1 MSIITLRSN
10 EDFGGSTASS
20 DAAVNFQNHFEA
32 PIRFNRDDQIQ
43 VTSITIN
50 QDLNR
55 YLINNGNNRMQYRI
69 GEAEAALGEI
79 PFSNIHEIV
88 LKNGSYTAAELA
100 VEIRDRL
107 NESITMGVYEFN
119 VDYDAGTNRFDITM
133 TQEALPGANNTSVNG
148 DGTPAPQGLQAVEL
162 VKPDNL
168 PRYPLQPQDVTN
180 DNKYA
185 VQFSALNPIPGTTP
199 STAEQLAQLQISNFN
214 LNALQGYAGKSAVVN
229 TPYKYRF
236 RNGLFP
242 NGGFVSYDTQPVFV
256 LANIDLIGVGT
267 GPGGVDQEFV
277 QITNYLESGSDKI
290 FKVAI
295 NAAADGD
302 TMNDWRYKL
311 LDTNEFVGKPEE
323 VELQEPT
330 SISGINSNN
339 TNNTITNAGAGFTD
353 GAAYQGVVLGK
364 PGTELILSV
373 SATAGAIT
381 AFKAVTPGDNIAI
394 GDTITIGN
402 GYPGIT
408 TPATIV
414 IGTGGRRTTTSG
426 INNPQGTLIT
436 EGDVYRVAFP
446 NGSLAQQKQTP
457 PLLSDIEQDAIDID
471 LKVRVD
477 EIDPSTRAV
486 TKVSF
491 VSCGL
496 ESSDP
501 NFNRLKNVLTNRDN
515 NLVLEDNNNSFTST
529 SSTIVEITQRD
540 TSGPDELYVG
550 INWRT
555 GLMGIGESDAVPTNP
570 GNYFVDGFDMTFT
583 PAALNLAGGKAGI
596 NHVVQPKRLDKETGE
611 YAAGTKEMTLQRYEP
626 STGAT
631 GNLSVQP
638 MFMRCAH
645 QLKLARG
652 ELVHNASS
660 SVLRGAADI
669 QVILRPEFEIVRKDS
684 SRGRVTPN
692 WSAYNIEI
700 LTAEYDESDDLGKP
714 TMRSEFT
721 ANILDDAG
729 YIKDTDAT
737 FDKLQITIDDLNEMS
752 ITYSQSGGGS
762 TFTPITYNIG
772 DSGADRTLRESA
784 YPLIPIFEFGNGYG
798 MKEAVPS
805 NKTVFGQQYS
815 SIAGRFELDQ
825 QNKQSMNIALS
836 TFHNPFPNQTLLE
849 PPTGQPNFIAQS
861 VNPALLQLALSTKFN
876 QVLNEQ
882 IDNTTA
888 NPIPGTAGATST
900 SVGFTSVQPNNC
912 NLGPTI
918 GHPRATTTRP
928 ADLNPVIQQGTEDP
942 NKSKQAPTLMVE
954 FPEFNIQGYSGAAK
968 DKHPIVAIIP
978 TEEWSTGDV
987 AGTLHYKP
995 FFQLPIDVNL
1005 PEDRELYSLS
1015 CRLRNLDGSLA
1026 SNLTNPTTITFYKNE
1041 RPEKSM
1047 EKTMERVLQNRSEIQ
1062 DHKISTNTNNYP
1074 RV

>member
-10 EDFGGSTASS
+10 EDFGGAGASPA
-20 DAAVNFQNHFEA
+20 AAVNFQNHFEA

-69 GEAEAALGEI
+69 GEAEDALGEI

-88 LKNGSYTAAELA
+88 LQNGSYTANELA
-100 VEIRDRL
+100 EELRDKL

-119 VDYDAGTNRFDITM
+119 VTHDAAANRFDITM
-133 TQEALPGANNTSVNG
+133 TQEALPGADNTSVNG
-148 DGTPAPQGLQAVEL
+148 DGPAPQGLQAVEL
-162 VKPDNL
+162 AKPDNL
-168 PRYPLQPQDVTN
+168 PRYPLQPQDAFN
-180 DNKYA
+180 QERYA

-199 STAEQLAQLQISNFN
+199 SVADQLAGLQLTNFN

-242 NGGFVSYDTQPVFV
+242 NGGYVSYDTQPVFV
-256 LANIDLIGVGT
+256 LANVDLIGVGT
-267 GPGGVDQEFV
+267 GPAGGDQEFV
-277 QITNYLESGSDKI
+277 QITNYLESGEDKI

-311 LDTNEFVGKPEE
+311 LDTNNYVGKPED
-323 VELQEPT
+323 VDLQEPT

-339 TNNTITNAGAGFTD
+339 TNNTITNAGAGFTN
-353 GAAYQGVVLGK
+353 GAVYNGLVLGK
-364 PGTELILSV
+364 PGTELIISV
-373 SATAGAIT
+373 EATAGAIT
-381 AFKAVTPGDNIAI
+381 AFKAVTPGDNIVI
-394 GDTITIGN
+394 GDIITLGQ

-408 TPATIV
+408 TPAEIT

-426 INNPQGTLIT
+426 INNPAGNLIT

-457 PLLSDIEQDAIDID
+457 PLLSDIEQDALDID

-486 TKVSF
+486 TRVSF
-491 VSCGL
+491 VSIGL
-496 ESSDP
+496 ESSDA
-501 NFNRLKNVLTNRDN
+501 NFNRLKNILTNREN
-515 NLVLEDNNNSFTST
+515 NLVLEDNNNSYTST
-529 SSTIVEITQRD
+529 SSTIVEITERD
-540 TSGPDELYVG
+540 TSGPDELFVG

-555 GLMGIGESDAVPTNP
+555 GLIGIGESDAGPTTP
-570 GNYFVDGFDMTFT
+570 GNYFIGDFDMTFT
-583 PAALNLAGGKAGI
+583 PAVANLAGGKAGI

-631 GNLSVQP
+631 GNLSVQSLY
-638 MFMRCAH
+638 MRAAH

-660 SVLRGAADI
+660 SVLRGAADVQI
-669 QVILRPEFEIVRKDS
+669 ILRPEFDVIRKDS
-684 SRGRVTPN
+684 SPGKVKPI
-692 WSAYNIEI
+692 WSAYKMQVF
-700 LTAEYDESDDLGKP
+700 TTEYEDDDVLGVGLI
-714 TMRSEFT
+714 RQEFE
-721 ANILDDAG
+721 ANILDDGG
-729 YIKDTDAT
+729 YIFDSDGS
-737 FDKLQITIDDLNEMS
+737 FDKLEVSIDDLNEVS

-762 TFTPITYNIG
+762 TFTPITYNLG
-772 DSGADRTLRESA
+772 DDGSDRTIRESA
-784 YPLIPIFEFGNGYG
+784 FPLIPIFEFGQGYG
-798 MKEAVPS
+798 MKETVPS
-805 NKTVFGQQYS
+805 AKVIFGQQYK

-836 TFHNPFPNQTLLE
+836 TFHNPFPNQTLLM
-849 PPTGQPNFIAQS
+849 PPTGQPNFLAQS
-861 VNPALLQLALSTKFN
+861 APNQAFLQLALSTKLS
-876 QVLNEQ
+876 QILDEQ
-882 IDNTTA
+882 IVALA
-888 NPIPGTAGATST
+888 NPIPGTNGAVAS

-912 NLGPTI
+912 NLGSTI
-918 GHPRATTTRP
+918 GFPRAITDRP
-928 ADLNPVIQQGTEDP
+928 ADANPVVQQGTETP
-942 NKSKQAPTLMVE
+942 NKSRQAPTLMVE
-954 FPEFNIQGYSGAAK
+954 FPEFNILGYSGAAK

-1005 PEDRELYSLS
+1005 PEDRELYSLT
-1015 CRLRNLDGSLA
+1015 CRLRNLDGTLA
-1026 SNLTNPTTITFYKNE
+1026 SNLTNPTTLTFYKNE
-1041 RPEKSM
+1041 RPDKAM
-1047 EKTMERVLQNRSEIQ
+1047 EKTLERALQTRSEKQ
-1062 DHKISTNTNNYP
+1062 DQRISTNTNNFP